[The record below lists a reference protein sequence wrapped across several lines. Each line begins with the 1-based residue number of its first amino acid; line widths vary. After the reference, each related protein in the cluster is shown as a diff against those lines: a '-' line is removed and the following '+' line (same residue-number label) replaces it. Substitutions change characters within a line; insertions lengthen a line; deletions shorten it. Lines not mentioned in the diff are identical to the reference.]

1 MTGAMYAAIGG
12 LKSHMNNLNVI
23 GNNIANVNTEAY
35 KAQRMTFQES
45 IYTTSRS
52 GSNGGVT
59 AGGNNPSQIG
69 YGSSVGSIDLNMN
82 PGTYAPTGFGL
93 DCMMMGEGFFLVGD
107 KGVVTTG
114 GAADLTKFSLTR
126 KGDFWKDPNG
136 FIADR
141 QGSIAYG
148 FGTVYNPY
156 KDAGT
161 EASWLGF
168 DQETLKTVTSQD
180 CNTITSS
187 ALGPLR
193 LPLSA
198 AKPTKENGGLNGD
211 EEQWQTGDPVYDLM
225 GPVQRNADGKLYRST
240 VSMADLVSNVVT
252 NALTDQKA
260 NATNPTDG
268 STTHYVAGDAAAGT
282 PDTWYYVPEG
292 GAYAVKLDAN
302 KNILGMYFADGT
314 GTANGGI
321 DATTGDLA
329 SNYNY
334 TWTFAAG
341 QAPTITA
348 AAKPGV
354 TPPNGATAPTTFWTY
369 NGPLPNKEV
378 APIEPVSM
386 SISKE
391 GAIVCQNDNGQTV
404 IIGYLAVGSCA
415 SNDGVTHVDGPYYK
429 CQEGAGDMRVAA
441 LKGTLKGR
449 YMNNMLTID
458 FEDDG
463 NGQIAQVNIQPPAN
477 DAILQGGTNEIRNGG
492 LEKSTADVAT
502 EFSNLI
508 LTQRGYQA
516 NTRIVT
522 VTDSMLEELVNIKR

>member
-1 MTGAMYAAIGG
+1 MYAAIGG
-12 LKSHMNNLNVI
+12 LKTHMNNLNVI

-69 YGSSVGSIDLNMN
+69 YGSSVGSIDLNMS
-82 PGTYAPTGFGL
+82 PGTYAPTGYDL
-93 DCMMMGEGFFLVGD
+93 DCMLMGEGFFLVGD
-107 KGVVTTG
+107 KGIVTTG
-114 GAADLTKFSLTR
+114 GAADLTKFNLTR
-126 KGDFWKDPNG
+126 KGDFWKDASG
-136 FIADR
+136 FICDR
-141 QGSIAYG
+141 LGSVAYG

-156 KDAGT
+156 KDKGT

-168 DQETLKTVTSQD
+168 DQETLKNVTSQD
-180 CNTITSS
+180 CDTIISS
-187 ALGPLR
+187 GLGTLR

-211 EEQWQTGDPVYDLM
+211 EEAWQTGDPVYDLM
-225 GPVQRNADGKLYRST
+225 GPVQRNADGYLYRST
-240 VSMADLVSNVVT
+240 VSMADIVSNVVT

-260 NATNPTDG
+260 ATATNPTDN
-268 STTHYVAGDAAAGT
+268 STTMFVQGANGAPDA
-282 PDTWYYVPEG
+282 WYYVPEG

-314 GTANGGI
+314 GTADGGL
-321 DATTGDLA
+321 AAASGNLA

-334 TWTFAAG
+334 TWAFTAGAAP
-341 QAPTITA
+341 QITA

-354 TPPNGATAPTTFWTY
+354 TIPNGGTAPTTFWTY
-369 NGPLPNKEV
+369 NGPMPNKEV

-404 IIGYLAVGSCA
+404 IIGYIAVGSCA
-415 SNDGVTHVDGPYYK
+415 ANDGVTHLDGPYYK

-441 LKGTLKGR
+441 LKGMLSGR
-449 YMNNMLTID
+449 YMNNMLTVD
-458 FEDDG
+458 FLDNG
-463 NGQIAQVNIQPPAN
+463 NGQIAQTNIQPPAN
-477 DAILQGGTNEIRNGG
+477 DAILLGGTNEIRNGG

-522 VTDSMLEELVNIKR
+522 VTDSMLEELVNMKR

>member
-12 LKSHMNNLNVI
+12 LKTHMANLNII

-35 KAQRMTFQES
+35 KAQRMTFMES
-45 IYTTSRS
+45 IYPPSRS

-69 YGSSVGSIDLNMN
+69 YGASVGSIDLNMS
-82 PGTYAPTGFGL
+82 PGTYAPTGFDL
-93 DCMMMGEGFFLVGD
+93 DCMLMGEGFFLVGD
-107 KGVVTTG
+107 KGIVTTG
-114 GAADLTKFSLTR
+114 GSADLTKFTLTR
-126 KGDFWKDPNG
+126 KGDFWKDAAG
-136 FIADR
+136 FICDR
-141 QGSIAYG
+141 LGSVAYG

-168 DQETLKTVTSQD
+168 DQETLKTVTGKD
-180 CNTITSS
+180 CNTIISS
-187 ALGPLR
+187 SLGTMR
-193 LPLSA
+193 LPLAA

-211 EEQWQTGDPVYDLM
+211 EAQWETGDPVYDLM
-225 GPVQRNADGKLYRST
+225 GPVRRNADGYLYRST
-240 VSMADLVSNVVT
+240 VSMADIVSSAVT
-252 NALTDQKA
+252 NVDTSINTDGTST
-260 NATNPTDG
+260 TNPTDG
-268 STTHYVAGDAAAGT
+268 STTTFIEGDAAAGT
-282 PDTWYYVPEG
+282 PDVWYYTSADG
-292 GAYAVKLDAN
+292 SYRVKMDAN
-302 KNILGMYFADGT
+302 KNILGIDFADGT

-321 DATTGDLA
+321 DTTTGALA
-329 SNYNY
+329 SDYNY
-334 TWTFAAG
+334 TWDHT
-341 QAPTITA
+341 QDPPTVTA
-348 AAKPGV
+348 TPKPGV
-354 TPPNGATAPTTFWTY
+354 TTAAPANPTIWKY
-369 NGPLPNKEV
+369 DGPMPNKEV

-415 SNDGVTHVDGPYYK
+415 ANDGVTHMDGPYYK

-441 LKGTLKGR
+441 LKGMLSGR
-449 YMNNMLTID
+449 YMNNMLVVD
-458 FEDDG
+458 FLDDG
-463 NGQIAQVNIQPPAN
+463 NNGVTQTNIQPPAN
-477 DAILQGGTNEIRNGG
+477 DAVLKGGTNEIRNGG

-522 VTDSMLEELVNIKR
+522 VTDSMLEELVNMKR